1 MRRPLLMRGKFCLFM
16 LTAGFM
22 LLAGIAQANL
32 TIEITQG
39 NDQAVPIAVVP
50 FSSGADKLL
59 QVDVASIISNDFRLS
74 GQFIPVQQD
83 DFLSFPSDE
92 KSVFYDDWKRINV
105 HYLITG
111 HVRLLT
117 DKNYRIDF
125 QLFDITRRESV
136 MKGYVT
142 GQPGQLRPL
151 AHSISDQ
158 IYHRITNIRGVFSTK
173 LLYVLVKGK
182 GSPSATYELVYADMD
197 GHRPVTIAKSS
208 QPILA
213 PAWSPTRK
221 EVAYV
226 SYTRDKWQVIYIQN
240 LATGK
245 RKMIARDFSLSSS
258 PAFSPDGNQLAMT
271 LSKGKGTHI
280 YVADV
285 NTLQLKQVTFGQHVL
300 DSEASWTSD
309 GKHLI
314 FTSNRQGSAQLYKLN
329 VKKGKIERLTFNG
342 NFNARAQMFPDGRN
356 IALVHKGVGERAYH
370 IAVFDTVTEKMRVL
384 STEPFEDSPS
394 ISPNGRIL
402 VFSSL
407 KGENYVL
414 GMVTADGRASYQLP
428 FRQGD
433 VQEPSW
439 SPY

>member
-1 MRRPLLMRGKFCLFM
+1 MKRPLLRRGKLCLFM
-16 LTAGFM
+16 LAAGFI
-22 LLAGIAQANL
+22 LLTGMAQANL

-59 QVDVASIISNDFRLS
+59 QVDVASIISNDFKLS
-74 GQFIPVQQD
+74 GQFTPVQRN
-83 DFLSFPSDE
+83 DFLSFPSDA
-92 KSVFYDDWKRINV
+92 KGVFYGDWKRINV

-117 DKNYRIDF
+117 DKNYRIDY
-125 QLFDITRRESV
+125 QLFDITRRQSI
-136 MKGYVT
+136 MKGHVT

-158 IYHRITNIRGVFSTK
+158 VYRRITNIQGVFSTK
-173 LLYVLVKGK
+173 LLYVLVKDK
-182 GSPSATYELVYADMD
+182 GSPSATYHLVYADMD
-197 GHRPVTIAKSS
+197 GHRPVTIVKSS

-213 PAWSPTRK
+213 PAWSPARK

-226 SYTRDKWQVIYIQN
+226 SYTQDKWQVIYIQN

-245 RKMIARDFSLSSS
+245 RKIITRDFSLSSS
-258 PAFSPDGNQLAMT
+258 PAFSPDGDQLAMT

-285 NTLQLKQVTFGQHVL
+285 NTLQLKQVTFGQHIL
-300 DSEASWTSD
+300 DSEPSWTND
-309 GKHLI
+309 GKHII
-314 FTSNRQGSAQLYKLN
+314 FTSNRQGSAQLYKLD
-329 VKKGKIERLTFNG
+329 VKEGKVERLTFTG
-342 NFNARAQMFPDGRN
+342 NFNARAKMFPDGRN
-356 IALVHKGVGERAYH
+356 IALVHKGIGERAYH
-370 IAVFDTVTEKMRVL
+370 IAVFDTVTEKMRIL

-428 FRQGD
+428 FHEGD